1 MKIRVIFMLL
11 LAGFA
16 RLGHAQTCLDS
27 VRTYELPYP
36 EFNYIVTVS
45 EACDGER
52 MRIILKNT
60 RSQRIDT
67 LHNGIPRKGSVLMS
81 PLKLPHF
88 GFIDSVHFVM
98 IRESYFPSSY
108 PVMYGLFT
116 IIPTGFEQCCFDT
129 IITYQSKTGKIYP
142 NQALGNLSREGRY
155 DYQVIDLTHIKI
167 LDRGKP
173 VALLYFD
180 LEQKKLI
187 RTEIKATK
195 KIKKRGQ

>member
-1 MKIRVIFMLL
+1 
-11 LAGFA
+11 
-16 RLGHAQTCLDS
+16 
-27 VRTYELPYP
+27 
-36 EFNYIVTVS
+36 
-45 EACDGER
+45 
-52 MRIILKNT
+52 
-60 RSQRIDT
+60 
-67 LHNGIPRKGSVLMS
+67 
-81 PLKLPHF
+81 
-88 GFIDSVHFVM
+88 
-98 IRESYFPSSY
+98 
-108 PVMYGLFT
+108 MYGLFT